1 LREAHSGYI
10 MPVGVWNVRENVRN
24 AYKSPHQSFPT
35 LATALEHIQTRLD
48 IRMKK
53 WLRTSRILA
62 DIRTQRTIED
72 YIPVDTRANAVEGV
86 G

>member
-1 LREAHSGYI
+1 
-10 MPVGVWNVRENVRN
+10 VRN
-24 AYKSPHQSFPT
+24 AYKGPHLSFPT
-35 LATALEHIQTRLD
+35 LAAALEHIRTRLD

-72 YIPVDTRANAVEGV
+72 YLPVEPQAKEAEGV